1 MKILF
6 LTHRYYL
13 LLLIGML
20 IPIAFGMGWLS
31 MLLIVPFLVLLTGL
45 YLSRRF
51 VKGQL
56 QSVVNTGLKLLLLIV
71 YTMISK
77 LYVFDI
83 YQVNSS
89 SMEGALIKG
98 DVLFIN
104 KLAYGPQE
112 IDDANS
118 ISWVKLFRSN
128 IRQEETCP
136 VISRKHGYTHIRRND
151 VFIYELF
158 PAYFVVKRC
167 AGLPGDHLKISNDT
181 TFINNRYAPFSAYH
195 QNQYLVKFRD
205 HAGLKAYLSSVSR
218 SAIDSVNI
226 DSNILV
232 VNVSQNDLPQHALR
246 VTRLPNKL
254 LAGKMPYFRPDIWTI
269 NNLGPLTIPYKGW
282 SVADSALYRNTIEH
296 WECNNTPEGYVF
308 RDNYYFM
315 MGDNKPY
322 SEDSRYLGLIPE
334 RKIVGKV
341 AFILYSYN
349 EKGFLW
355 NRLFKNIL

>member
-1 MKILF
+1 MKTLF

-13 LLLIGML
+13 LIPVSML
-20 IPIAFGMGWLS
+20 IPIVFGLVWLS

-51 VKGQL
+51 LKGQL
-56 QSVVNTGLKLLLLIV
+56 QSVVNVVLKLLLLMV
-71 YTMISK
+71 YTIICK

-89 SMEGALIKG
+89 SMEGTLVKG

-112 IDDANS
+112 INNVGS
-118 ISWVKLFRSN
+118 ISWVRLFRGNALPDAACS
-128 IRQEETCP
+128 P
-136 VISRKHGYTHIRRND
+136 GSRKKGYTHVRHND
-151 VFIYELF
+151 IFIYELF

-167 AGLPGDHLKISNDT
+167 VGLPGDNLSIINDT
-181 TFINNRYAPFSAYH
+181 AFINKQAVGFSTYN
-195 QNQYLVKFRD
+195 QSQYLLKFPD
-205 HAGLKAYLSSVSR
+205 HASLRTYVSSIST

-226 DSNILV
+226 DSNIIV
-232 VNVSQNDLPQHALR
+232 ANISQHSLPANALR
-246 VTRLPNKL
+246 ITRLPNKL
-254 LAGKMPYFRPDIWTI
+254 LAGKTPYFLPDRWTI
-269 NNLGPLTIPYKGW
+269 NNLGPLTIPYKQW
-282 SVADSALYRNTIEH
+282 TVSSPSLYRHTIEH
-296 WECNNTPEGYVF
+296 WECDNAPEGYVF
-308 RDNYYFM
+308 KDNYYFM

-334 RKIVGKV
+334 SRIIGRV
-341 AFILYSYN
+341 AFILFAYN
-349 EKGFLW
+349 EKGFVW